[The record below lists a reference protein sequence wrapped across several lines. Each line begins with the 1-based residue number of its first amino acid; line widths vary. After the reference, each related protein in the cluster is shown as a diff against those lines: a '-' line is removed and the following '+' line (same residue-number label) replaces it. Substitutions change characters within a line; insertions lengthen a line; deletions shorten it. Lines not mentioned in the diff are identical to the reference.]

1 MLTFLIINLKS
12 YRKHLILRINIYP
25 LSSRVLSQRT
35 FYCDESKAIQM
46 PHVPH
51 PQLMAADAGV
61 RSVFMY
67 LLEQPLESRLC
78 TWYFSHDQDGA
89 TASLSCV
96 ILTGRPHVR
105 MVGPGGPAAGT
116 SWMFT
121 QGLWHMTLCI
131 CSDCSVFFFFLI
143 IASKLSKLY
152 LNIRNRWWYILGAL
166 S

>member
-1 MLTFLIINLKS
+1 
-12 YRKHLILRINIYP
+12 
-25 LSSRVLSQRT
+25 
-35 FYCDESKAIQM
+35 M
-46 PHVPH
+46 PRVPH

-96 ILTGRPHVR
+96 TLTGRPHVR